1 MLPTTGRAMDQLE
14 RSHGLW
20 KKTAPPAPATTSLDG
35 ERSVDVAIVGAG
47 FTGLSAALHLA
58 QRGIKVAV
66 LEAED
71 IGFGGSGRNVG
82 LVNAGMW
89 GMPNDVPK
97 ALGPVHGE
105 RLLEVL
111 GNAPGEVFDLIERH
125 GIECEA
131 ERQGTLH
138 CAVGKSGLEEIQERA
153 EQWQA
158 RRAPVRVLDA
168 AETAA
173 RTGTAAYSGALLDLR
188 AGTIQPLAYVRGLAG
203 AAMAAGAEI
212 FTRTPVKSIQ
222 PSNARWDLVMPGA
235 RLVADWV
242 VIATNAYTHD
252 LWPGLRSEIT
262 HLPYF
267 NFATAPLDD
276 RLLKQILPERQGAW
290 DTKEILSSFRLDQAG
305 RLIFGSVGA
314 LRGTGAG
321 IHEAWARRGLR
332 RLFPLLDGVR
342 FESSWYGMIGMTD
355 DSLPKFHRLAPN
367 IIAFHGYN
375 GRGIGTGTVFGR
387 LLSDHIC
394 GAPETDLPLP
404 PTEPVKQPFRA
415 DRERFYEL
423 GAQLAHFVSDR
434 F

>member
-1 MLPTTGRAMDQLE
+1 
-14 RSHGLW
+14 
-20 KKTAPPAPATTSLDG
+20 
-35 ERSVDVAIVGAG
+35 
-47 FTGLSAALHLA
+47 
-58 QRGIKVAV
+58 
-66 LEAED
+66 
-71 IGFGGSGRNVG
+71 
-82 LVNAGMW
+82 
-89 GMPNDVPK
+89 
-97 ALGPVHGE
+97 
-105 RLLEVL
+105 
-111 GNAPGEVFDLIERH
+111 
-125 GIECEA
+125 
-131 ERQGTLH
+131 
-138 CAVGKSGLEEIQERA
+138 VGKSGLEEIQERA
-153 EQWQA
+153 KQWQA
-158 RRAPVRVLDA
+158 RGAPVRVLDA
-168 AETAA
+168 AETAI
-173 RTGTAAYSGALLDLR
+173 RTGTSTYSGALLDLR

-222 PSNARWDLVMPGA
+222 PSNARWDLVTPGA

-242 VIATNAYTHD
+242 VIATNAYTRD

-321 IHEAWARRGLR
+321 IHEAWARRNLH
-332 RLFPLLDGVR
+332 RLFPQLDGVR

-367 IIAFHGYN
+367 IVAFHGYN

-404 PTEPVKQPFRA
+404 ATEPAKQRFRA
-415 DRERFYEL
+415 GRERYYEL

>member
-1 MLPTTGRAMDQLE
+1 MDQLE

-20 KKTAPPAPATTSLDG
+20 KKTAPPAPVTTSLEGD
-35 ERSVDVAIVGAG
+35 RSVDVAIVGAG

-58 QRGIKVAV
+58 QRGVKVAV
-66 LEAED
+66 LDAED

-89 GMPNDVPK
+89 VMPNDVPK
-97 ALGPVHGE
+97 ALGVTHGE
-105 RLLEVL
+105 RLLNVL
-111 GNAPGEVFDLIERH
+111 GNAPDEVFDLIGHH

-138 CAVGKSGLEEIQERA
+138 CAVGQSGLEEIRQRA

-158 RRAPVRVLDA
+158 RGAPVRVLDA

-173 RTGTAAYSGALLDLR
+173 KTGSASYSGALLDLR
-188 AGTIQPLAYVRGLAG
+188 AGTIQPLAYVRGLAS

-212 FTRTPVKSIQ
+212 FTHTQVKGVQ
-222 PSNARWDLVMPGA
+222 PSKAGWTLVTPGA
-235 RLVADWV
+235 LVKADWV
-242 VIATNAYTHD
+242 VIATNAYTHG
-252 LWPGLRSEIT
+252 LWPELRNEIT

-267 NFATAPLDD
+267 NFATAPLDAQ
-276 RLLKQILPERQGAW
+276 LLKQILPERQGAW
-290 DTKEILSSFRLDQAG
+290 DTKEILSSFRLDRAG

-332 RLFPLLDGVR
+332 RLFPQLDGVK

-355 DSLPKFHRLAPN
+355 NSLPKFHRLAPN
-367 IIAFHGYN
+367 VVAFHGYN

-394 GAPETDLPLP
+394 GAPEADLPLP
-404 PTEPVKQPFRA
+404 PSKPATQRFRA
-415 DRERFYEL
+415 GRERFYEL
-423 GAQLAHFVSDR
+423 GAQLAHFVSGR